1 VRESHNEPLR
11 NASPIRQS
19 TAGETDKKR
28 SQSTEENSTKVNHD
42 SKIHENPTGC
52 AEDCSYP
59 AISIANVPIH
69 LKSASAENSEKCY
82 ANALAT
88 ENEQTCVEVSSD
100 QNASEFDE
108 ENPHSSETSSKK
120 SEQKK
125 SISVSGIVSNW
136 VSSLFPKKS

>member
-1 VRESHNEPLR
+1 MRESHNEVRR
-11 NASPIRQS
+11 NAPPIRQS
-19 TAGETDKKR
+19 EAGETDKKR

-59 AISIANVPIH
+59 PTSIANDPIH
-69 LKSASAENSEKCY
+69 PKSAENGETRY

-88 ENEQTCVEVSSD
+88 GNEQTCVEMSSD

-108 ENPHSSETSSKK
+108 GNPHSSETSSKK

-125 SISVSGIVSNW
+125 FTSVSGTVSNW
-136 VSSLFPKKS
+136 FSSLLSKKS

>member
-1 VRESHNEPLR
+1 VRESHNEALR

-69 LKSASAENSEKCY
+69 LKSAENSEKCY

>member
-1 VRESHNEPLR
+1 VRESHNEALR

-52 AEDCSYP
+52 AGDCSYP
-59 AISIANVPIH
+59 ATSIANVPIH
-69 LKSASAENSEKCY
+69 PKSAENSEKCY

-88 ENEQTCVEVSSD
+88 ENEHTCVEVSSD